1 MSHKHLIEE
10 PKKPIKQKFARAASL
25 FIPGRLG
32 FAFYIGRKEL
42 FIGFEVSRVSIPTKT
57 KRIKRKIEHAKVTF
71 VPTRE

>member
-10 PKKPIKQKFARAASL
+10 PKKPIKQRVVRAASL

-32 FAFYIGRKEL
+32 FSFYIGRKEL
-42 FIGFEVSRVSIPTKT
+42 FIGFEVSRVYIPIKT
-57 KRIKRKIEHAKVTF
+57 KRFKRDITKAKVTF